1 MSDKFEHNDPFE
13 VILRTAGGVFFA
25 VCDAVDAETSARAI
39 KAMRAYADNND
50 CPDTGALCRGVAD
63 AQEFDRS

>member
-1 MSDKFEHNDPFE
+1 MSDKFEHRDPLE

-39 KAMRAYADNND
+39 KAMRAYADNSD
-50 CPDTGALCRGVAD
+50 CQHRRPVPRPGRRARV
-63 AQEFDRS
+63 

>member
-1 MSDKFEHNDPFE
+1 MSDKFEHNDPLE

-39 KAMRAYADNND
+39 NTN
-50 CPDTGALCRGVAD
+50 PHI
-63 AQEFDRS
+63 E